1 MSCAGMGAADA
12 TIMEPTVFV
21 VDDDREMRHSLRRLL
36 RSMHLDV
43 ELYGSAREFM
53 EQYRPERPGCII
65 LDVRMPRMS
74 GLDLQARLVEQ
85 GIRTPVIIVTGHG
98 DVPTAVRA
106 MKGGAFEFIEKPFDE
121 QKLLDCVNRCIAQDR
136 EMRREAARHAEI
148 RARMAQLT
156 DREREVLELVVAGQ
170 INKVIAT
177 MLGISTK
184 TVEAH
189 RSKVMEKMQAA
200 SVAALAQMYFMSA
213 VQPGRGSVRTQ

>member
-1 MSCAGMGAADA
+1 MKSKSTEV
-12 TIMEPTVFV
+12 TISDSTIFV
-21 VDDDREMRHSLRRLL
+21 VDDDREMRNSLRRLL
-36 RSMHLDV
+36 RTMHLNV
-43 ELYGSAREFM
+43 ELYSSALEFM
-53 EQYRPERPGCII
+53 ECYAPERPGCII

-74 GLDLQARLVEQ
+74 GLELQARLAEQ
-85 GIRTPVIIVTGHG
+85 GVRTPVIIVTGHG

-121 QKLLDCVNRCIAQDR
+121 QELLDCVNRCIAQDR
-136 EMRREAARHAEI
+136 EMRREAAHHAEI

-189 RSKVMEKMQAA
+189 RSRAMDKMRAA
-200 SVAALAQMYFMSA
+200 SVAALAQMYFTVTASS
-213 VQPGRGSVRTQ
+213 GHGSV